1 MYTTV
6 RLESCGAYWR
16 AAWPVGP
23 YARKR
28 VLLGPKSELSRAA
41 AIRKCR
47 ELAVRMGLGEKP
59 GHKAPGLREWCDRV
73 IEGKT
78 DAREATITDLK
89 FSAVLL
95 AEVIGADTRIDQ
107 VTTDHAR
114 QFRTALEGRTFKRS
128 KRKGAAEF
136 KLATN
141 TIRKHLRNAR
151 AIFAAAVEADHIRA
165 NPFRLESTA
174 VVDVGQHWRMIDEPT
189 LRRMMD
195 AAPHAGARALLALCR
210 WAGLRLNEALRL
222 RWQHVDLAAGVLRI
236 HPPPNNRGE
245 AAPTTKHRY
254 REVPIEPRLRA
265 ALQEAFDTAPQG
277 TVSVCRVGSS
287 VSAQALMRAILR
299 ISGVP
304 PYPQAFHALRKS
316 RESEWMAEYPVL
328 TVAAW
333 MGHDPAVAQKH
344 YVKPLAEQVA
354 AVVTPQGTAG
364 DEVAELKAQVAQLT
378 SMLAKLAQHLPN
390 PA

>member
-78 DAREATITDLK
+78 DAREATLKDLRLT
-89 FSAVLL
+89 ARILGETL
-95 AEVIGADTRIDQ
+95 GEDTPIDK
-107 VTTDHAR
+107 VTTDTAR
-114 QFRTALEGRTFKRS
+114 QFRLSLESRTFARS
-128 KRKGAAEF
+128 NRKGA
-136 KLATN
+136 KQYTLSTN
-141 TIRKHLRNAR
+141 TIRKHMRNAR
-151 AIFAAAVEADHIRA
+151 AIFAAAVDTDHLRA
-165 NPFRLESTA
+165 NPFRLEPTA
-174 VVDVGQHWRMIDEPT
+174 VVDVGQHWRLVDEAT
-189 LRRMMD
+189 MGRMMD

-222 RWQHVDLAAGVLRI
+222 RWPDVDLAAGVIRI
-236 HPPPNNRGE
+236 HPPPNKRGE
-245 AAPTTKHRY
+245 STPTTKHKY
-254 REVPIEPRLRA
+254 REVPIEPRLRS
-265 ALQEAFDTAPQG
+265 ALDEAFTTAPQG

-287 VSAQALMRAILR
+287 VSAQSLMRTILR
-299 ISGVP
+299 VSGVP

-354 AVVTPQGTAG
+354 AVVTPQGTTA
-364 DEVAELKAQVAQLT
+364 DEVADLKAQVAQLT